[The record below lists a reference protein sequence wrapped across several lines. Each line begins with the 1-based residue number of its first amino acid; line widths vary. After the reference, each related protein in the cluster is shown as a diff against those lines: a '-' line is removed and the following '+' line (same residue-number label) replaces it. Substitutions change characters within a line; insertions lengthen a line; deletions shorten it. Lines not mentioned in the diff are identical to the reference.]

1 MKFYVDHKTSSQE
14 TQITPGNIVLMRQPK
29 QNKLSTPYNPKPFV
43 VEEKKGSMVTV
54 RNGSQ
59 TITRNSAQFKVVP
72 EHLMN
77 GQNESGRR
85 GVSDTPVVQPK
96 PAESKE
102 NIPLRRSQRQIRPP
116 VRFSDYVR
124 TLYFK

>member
-1 MKFYVDHKTSSQE
+1 MKIYADHKTSARE

-59 TITRNSAQFKVVP
+59 TIPRNSSQFKVVP
-72 EHLMN
+72 KHLMN
-77 GQNESGRR
+77 GQHESGRK

-96 PAESKE
+96 LA
-102 NIPLRRSQRQIRPP
+102 RS
-116 VRFSDYVR
+116 
-124 TLYFK
+124 

>member
-1 MKFYVDHKTSSQE
+1 MKFYVDHKTSAQE

-59 TITRNSAQFKVVP
+59 TITRNSSQFKVVP
-72 EHLMN
+72 KHLMN
-77 GQNESGRR
+77 GQNESGRK

-96 PAESKE
+96 PAEAKE

-124 TLYFK
+124 TLYLK